1 MPWSAAQYM
10 SSSRTS
16 FYNLRKQL
24 SHHYSFKCYI
34 FTFTRHNRYS
44 GHNSTKPN
52 GWAHII
58 FTCSKRSCSF
68 CHFSCRLRSSSGS
81 QDQRVVDVVMEGT
94 GSYTHRKL
102 FELLEPIK
110 YPRYPLQ
117 YLGMITLSF
126 FFCTQSIKHN
136 YALNNIIYSL
146 LINQIICVCKQQW
159 LD

>member
-1 MPWSAAQYM
+1 MPWSAAQYI

-16 FYNLRKQL
+16 FYNLRKKL

-81 QDQRVVDVVMEGT
+81 QDQRVVDVVMEGM

-110 YPRYPLQ
+110 YPWYPLQ

-126 FFCTQSIKHN
+126 FFFFLHSIHETQLCTEQHNSI
-136 YALNNIIYSL
+136 II
-146 LINQIICVCKQQW
+146 N
-159 LD
+159 